1 MPKFPT
7 VFEIFEKNRIAL
19 WPTFTVTINNDFK
32 KGYTAMRQPSLY
44 RIAQMA
50 PLQSRENLQRTFKNT
65 HIKTFGA
72 LWQKSFKEIPEFFSA
87 IP

>member
-1 MPKFPT
+1 
-7 VFEIFEKNRIAL
+7 
-19 WPTFTVTINNDFK
+19 
-32 KGYTAMRQPSLY
+32 MRQPSLY

-50 PLQSRENLQRTFKNT
+50 PLQSPENLQRTFKNT